1 MIDLVTNPEM
11 MMITTLILGMRGIAF
26 MAVGS

>member
-1 MIDLVTNPEM
+1 MELVTNPEM
-11 MMITTLILGMRGIAF
+11 MMIVTLILSMRGIAF